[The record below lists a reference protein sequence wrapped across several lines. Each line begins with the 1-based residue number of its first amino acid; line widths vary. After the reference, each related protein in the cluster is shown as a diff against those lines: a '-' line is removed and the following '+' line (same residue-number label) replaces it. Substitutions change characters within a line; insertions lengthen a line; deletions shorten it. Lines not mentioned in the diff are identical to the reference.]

1 MSSLRT
7 RIPRPTPSVDDSQPL
22 KVLVSSL
29 LIRHSVIDKI
39 LQVQILTNPFHSSQQ
54 DDNLPNSRKRKPNS
68 SPSVKSEPASKK
80 KTLDTGATSTIRP
93 PTDEPAWEIVSVE
106 TGLSIPDCLALKLS
120 FPKRADAKTKV
131 DALVAHV
138 KRLRAAGWYLQQQ
151 SEDLDN
157 ELETVT
163 EKLEKEAAG
172 RKTDAEIASTTLH
185 AAEKATATAREE
197 ATKLKSSLEDANAQL
212 DGARVEL
219 AISSEALAAARL
231 SCSTLEGQLQV
242 KTAEAEEA
250 SERATSLKEQLS
262 EAQKYAASLQQYNE
276 RIQGEL
282 STAQEAASKAK
293 EEKVELAEEAA
304 ALRGKVAALEEQIAQ
319 AQASGTNSEAARGN
333 ALEEAARTR
342 GELSVLSTERAAALA
357 EAARLRSE
365 LDECR
370 RDLDRYKD
378 ATGKDLAAL
387 EEEKATKSVLETRTK
402 AQAELNANL
411 ADQAALFKE
420 QRDLAE
426 SRAEKNGQELAALRA
441 RVAELELALQ
451 EAETRVRDGEIM
463 RRKLHNAIQELKG
476 NIRVFCRVRPLSS
489 EEGGG
494 GGQQT
499 DINKV
504 ALFSVPASGEGK
516 ALEVFQPSKG
526 GTNTATDREQKHN
539 FTFDRVFSPEAPQ
552 EEVFEELS
560 HLVQSAL
567 DGYKVCCFAYGQTGS
582 GKTHTMLGSQ
592 DNPGLIPRAM
602 HQVFETAQH
611 MAAAAAAANQQGGGW
626 KWDMK
631 AAMLEV
637 YNEDIHDLLGP
648 GPPAGK
654 KHTIS
659 HDDKGNTTVS
669 HLHWVDVAD
678 ADKVSFLLNRAMEG
692 RAVGATAMNDRSS
705 RSHFVFTL
713 AIEGTNSSAGQK
725 VKGLLHMIDLAGS
738 ERLDRSQVAGDR
750 LKETQS
756 INKSLSALGDV
767 VSSLANKDGHVP
779 FRNSKLTYLL
789 QHSLSGSGKALMVVN
804 VSPALDSL
812 PETLCSLRFAAKVN
826 TCEIGTAKRQIT
838 MNK

>member
-1 MSSLRT
+1 
-7 RIPRPTPSVDDSQPL
+7 V
-22 KVLVSSL
+22 K
-29 LIRHSVIDKI
+29 
-39 LQVQILTNPFHSSQQ
+39 ILTNPFHSSQQ

-68 SPSVKSEPASKK
+68 SPSIKSEPASKK
-80 KTLDTGATSTIRP
+80 KALDTGATSTIRP
-93 PTDEPAWEIVSVE
+93 PTDEPGWENVAVE

-120 FPKRADAKTKV
+120 FPRKADAKTKV

-185 AAEKATATAREE
+185 AAEKATAAAKEE

-212 DGARVEL
+212 DGARAEL

-242 KTAEAEEA
+242 KMAEAEEA

-293 EEKVELAEEAA
+293 EEKAELAEEAA

-319 AQASGTNSEAARGN
+319 AQASGTNSEVARGS

-342 GELSVLSTERAAALA
+342 AELSILSTERAAALA
-357 EAARLRSE
+357 EAARLRTE
-365 LDECR
+365 LDDCR
-370 RDLDRYKD
+370 RDLDRFKD

-426 SRAEKNGQELAALRA
+426 SRAEKNRQELAALRA

-451 EAETRVRDGEIM
+451 EAEIRVRDGEVM
-463 RRKLHNAIQELKG
+463 RRKLHNTLQELKG

-489 EEGGG
+489 EEEEGG

-499 DINKV
+499 DMHKV
-504 ALFSVPASGEGK
+504 AFLSVPASGEGK

-611 MAAAAAAANQQGGGW
+611 MAANQLGGGW

-659 HDDKGNTTVS
+659 HDDKGNTSVS

-678 ADKVSFLLNRAMEG
+678 ADKVSFLLNRAMER

-713 AIEGTNSSAGQK
+713 AIEGTNTSAGQK

-779 FRNSKLTYLL
+779 FRNSNLTYLL

-826 TCEIGTAKRQIT
+826 ACEIGTAKRQIT
-838 MNK
+838 MNKQ

>member
-1 MSSLRT
+1 M
-7 RIPRPTPSVDDSQPL
+7 
-22 KVLVSSL
+22 
-29 LIRHSVIDKI
+29 
-39 LQVQILTNPFHSSQQ
+39 
-54 DDNLPNSRKRKPNS
+54 
-68 SPSVKSEPASKK
+68 
-80 KTLDTGATSTIRP
+80 
-93 PTDEPAWEIVSVE
+93 
-106 TGLSIPDCLALKLS
+106 KLS

-138 KRLRAAGWYLQQQ
+138 KRLRAAGWYLQLQN
-151 SEDLDN
+151 EELAN
-157 ELETVT
+157 ELETIT
-163 EKLEKEAAG
+163 FKLEKEAAG
-172 RKTDAEIASTTLH
+172 RRTDAEIASTTLH
-185 AAEKATATAREE
+185 TAEKATAAAKEE
-197 ATKLKSSLEDANAQL
+197 ATKLKTSLEDTNAQL
-212 DGARVEL
+212 DGARAEL
-219 AISSEALAAARL
+219 ALNSEALVAARL
-231 SCSTLEGQLQV
+231 SCSTLVGQLQV

-276 RIQGEL
+276 RVQGEL

-293 EEKVELAEEAA
+293 EEKAELAEEAA

-342 GELSVLSTERAAALA
+342 GELSVLSADRAAALA
-357 EAARLRSE
+357 EAARLRTE

-387 EEEKATKSVLETRTK
+387 EAEKATKSVLETRTK
-402 AQAELNANL
+402 AQAELNVNL

-441 RVAELELALQ
+441 RVVELELALQ
-451 EAETRVRDGEIM
+451 EAETRVRDGEVM
-463 RRKLHNAIQELKG
+463 RRKLHNTIQELKG

-489 EEGGG
+489 EEEGGG
-494 GGQQT
+494 GEQQQT
-499 DINKV
+499 DINRV
-504 ALFSVPASGEGK
+504 ALLSVPASGEGK

-582 GKTHTMLGSQ
+582 GKTHTMLGTQ
-592 DNPGLIPRAM
+592 DDPGLIPRAM
-602 HQVFETAQH
+602 HQVFETAKH
-611 MAAAAAAANQQGGGW
+611 MAANQQGGGW

-637 YNEDIHDLLGP
+637 YNEDLHDLLGP
-648 GPPAGK
+648 GPPTGK

-659 HDDKGNTTVS
+659 HDEKGNTTVS
-669 HLHWVDVAD
+669 HLHWVDVAG
-678 ADKVSFLLNRAMEG
+678 ADKVSFLLNRAMER

-713 AIEGTNSSAGQK
+713 AIEGINASAGQK

-767 VSSLANKDGHVP
+767 ISSVANKDGHVP

-826 TCEIGTAKRQIT
+826 ACEIGTAKRQIIV
-838 MNK
+838 NK